1 MNGRSLELTVVDQP
15 RTGLGERCNG
25 RNLRSARTECGQCPW
40 FIVVLYEPYKPL
52 PIIVVGQQV

>member
-1 MNGRSLELTVVDQP
+1 LAVVDQP

-52 PIIVVGQQV
+52 LIIVVGQQV